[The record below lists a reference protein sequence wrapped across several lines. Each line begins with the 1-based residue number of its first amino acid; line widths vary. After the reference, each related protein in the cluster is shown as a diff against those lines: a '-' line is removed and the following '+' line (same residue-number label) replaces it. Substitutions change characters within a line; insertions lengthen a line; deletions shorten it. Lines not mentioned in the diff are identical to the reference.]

1 MNAGG
6 FFILPKSLT
15 FSLVDASP
23 KQGAGTV
30 GKEKKLKA
38 VPTLLQKEL
47 DLGAPPVLHKWLA
60 GLKASSAKPSL
71 GPESIPDS
79 FMGS

>member
-1 MNAGG
+1 M
-6 FFILPKSLT
+6 PKSLT

-30 GKEKKLKA
+30 GKEKLKA

-47 DLGAPPVLHKWLA
+47 DLGAPPVLQKWLA